1 MAKVFFSY
9 SHRDEALRDELEKHL
24 SILRRQGFID
34 TWHDRRIVAGE
45 ALDRAISQN
54 LEAADVILL
63 LVSSDFLASD
73 YCYDV
78 EMRHAMARHEAGDAR
93 VIPVILRPCD
103 WHDAPFGKLLA
114 TPPDGKPVTR
124 FPTLDDAFVLVV
136 AAIKQA
142 LTQMGQANAPTPP
155 AAIMTE
161 AQPALREA
169 EKPRSSNLRIKK
181 EFSDR
186 ELDNFLAESYEF
198 IANFFEGSLQEL
210 ERRNPDIETDFRR
223 IDANHFTA
231 KVYRKG
237 KQECGCKIWLG
248 GRRGFVGG
256 IAYRGSGAPHN
267 YVDDNSFNEAINVEN
282 DGYSLFLKPLGMA
295 NMGRG
300 GEQMLTQ
307 EGAAEYLWGLFVGVL
322 QR

>member
-9 SHRDEALRDELEKHL
+9 SHRDESLRDEIEKHL
-24 SILRRQGFID
+24 SILRRQGFIE
-34 TWHDRRIVAGE
+34 TWHDRRIGAGAE
-45 ALDRAISQN
+45 LEHEISQN
-54 LEAADVILL
+54 LETAEVILL

-73 YCYDV
+73 YCYDI
-78 EMRHAMARHEAGDAR
+78 EMKRAMERHAAGEAR

-136 AAIKQA
+136 ADIKQA
-142 LTQMGQANAPTPP
+142 LRQLGQAKVPP
-155 AAIMTE
+155 SAAMDE
-161 AQPALREA
+161 AQPTLGEA
-169 EKPRSSNLRIKK
+169 TKPRSSNLRIRKK
-181 EFSDR
+181 FSDR
-186 ELDNFLAESYEF
+186 ELDKFLAESYEF
-198 IANFFEGSLQEL
+198 IANFFAGSLQEL

-231 KVYRKG
+231 RVYLNG

-256 IAYRGSGAPHN
+256 IAYRENGSLHD
-267 YVDDNSFNEAINVEN
+267 VLDDNSFNESMSVEN
-282 DGYSLFLKPLGMA
+282 DGYALFLKPLGMA
-295 NMGRG
+295 HMGRG

-307 EGAAEYLWGLFVGVL
+307 EGAAEYLWGLFIVSL

>member
-24 SILRRQGFID
+24 SILRRQGFIE
-34 TWHDRRIVAGE
+34 TWHDRRIGAGAE
-45 ALDRAISQN
+45 LVHEISQN
-54 LEAADVILL
+54 LETADVILL

-78 EMRHAMARHEAGDAR
+78 EMKRAMERHNAGEAR

-103 WHDAPFGKLLA
+103 WHDAHFGKLLA
-114 TPPDGKPVTR
+114 SPPDGKPVTR

-136 AAIKQA
+136 AEIKQA
-142 LTQMGQANAPTPP
+142 LRQMEHAKKPP
-155 AAIMTE
+155 AAGMAE
-161 AQPALREA
+161 AQPALGGTA
-169 EKPRSSNLRIKK
+169 MPRSSNLRIKK

-186 ELDNFLAESYEF
+186 ELDKFLAESYEF

-210 ERRNPDIETDFRR
+210 ETRNPDIETDFRR

-231 KVYRKG
+231 RVYRKG

-248 GRRGFVGG
+248 GRRGVVGG
-256 IAYRGSGAPHN
+256 IAYRGNGGFH
-267 YVDDNSFNEAINVEN
+267 DDLDDYSFNEAINVEN
-282 DGYSLFLKPLGMA
+282 DGYALFLKPLGMA

-307 EGAAEYLWGLFVGVL
+307 EGAAENFWGLFIGAL

>member
-1 MAKVFFSY
+1 MAKLFFSY
-9 SHRDEALRDELEKHL
+9 SHRDEELRDELEKHL
-24 SILRRQGFID
+24 TILKRQGFIEP
-34 TWHDRRIVAGE
+34 WHDRRIGGGQE
-45 ALDRAISQN
+45 FSREIDQH
-54 LEAADVILL
+54 LETADVILL

-78 EMRHAMARHEAGDAR
+78 EMKRAMERHAAGEAR

-103 WHDAPFGKLLA
+103 WHDAPFGRLLA

-136 AAIKQA
+136 ADIKQA
-142 LTQMGQANAPTPP
+142 LRQMGQAKAPPP
-155 AAIMTE
+155 AAATTE
-161 AQPALREA
+161 AQPTFGGAA
-169 EKPRSSNLRIKK
+169 TPRSSNLRIKK

-186 ELDNFLAESYEF
+186 ELDKFLAESYEF

-210 ERRNPDIETDFRR
+210 ERRNPEIETDFRR

-231 KVYRKG
+231 RVYRKG

-256 IAYRGSGAPHN
+256 IAYRGNSGFHDDL
-267 YVDDNSFNEAINVEN
+267 DDNSFNEAINVEN
-282 DGYSLFLKPLGMA
+282 DGYALFLKPLGMQSI
-295 NMGRG
+295 GRG

-307 EGAAEYLWGLFVGVL
+307 EGAAEYLWGLFIASL

>member
-9 SHRDEALRDELEKHL
+9 SHRDESLRDELEKHL
-24 SILRRQGFID
+24 SILKRQGFIE
-34 TWHDRRIVAGE
+34 TWHDRRIGAGKE
-45 ALDRAISQN
+45 FAHEISQN
-54 LEAADVILL
+54 LESADVILL

-73 YCYDV
+73 YCYDI
-78 EMRHAMARHEAGDAR
+78 EMKRAMARHAAGAAH

-114 TPPDGKPVTR
+114 TPPDGKAVTK

-136 AAIKQA
+136 SDIKQA
-142 LTQMGQANAPTPP
+142 LRQMGQKKTPLSP
-155 AAIMTE
+155 AAVLPKTR
-161 AQPALREA
+161 PAFTGTAR
-169 EKPRSSNLRIKK
+169 PRSSNLRIKK

-186 ELDNFLAESYEF
+186 EFDKFLAESYEF
-198 IANFFEGSLQEL
+198 IANFFGGSLQEL
-210 ERRNPDIETDFRR
+210 ETRNPDIETDFRR

-248 GRRGFVGG
+248 GRRGFPGG
-256 IAYRGSGAPHN
+256 IAYQENGGLHD
-267 YVDDNSFNEAINVEN
+267 YLDDNSFNEAINVES
-282 DGYSLFLKPLGMA
+282 DGHALFLKPLGMTH
-295 NMGRG
+295 MGRG
-300 GEQMLTQ
+300 REQMLTQ
-307 EGAAEYLWGLFVGVL
+307 EGAAEYLWGLFIAPL

>member
-1 MAKVFFSY
+1 MAKVFLSY

-24 SILRRQGFID
+24 SILRRQGFIEI
-34 TWHDRRIVAGE
+34 WHDRRIVAGAE
-45 ALDRAISQN
+45 LDHAISQN
-54 LEAADVILL
+54 LETADVILL

-78 EMRHAMARHEAGDAR
+78 EMRRAMERHAAGEAH

-114 TPPDGKPVTR
+114 TPPDGKPVMR

-136 AAIKQA
+136 ADIKQA
-142 LTQMGQANAPTPP
+142 LRQMGQAKAPPP
-155 AAIMTE
+155 AAVVTE
-161 AQPALREA
+161 AHPVLEEA
-169 EKPRSSNLRIKK
+169 AKPRSSNLRIKK

-186 ELDNFLAESYEF
+186 ELDRFLTESYEF
-198 IANFFEGSLQEL
+198 IANFFEGSLQEM
-210 ERRNPDIETDFRR
+210 ERRNQDIETDFRR

-231 KVYRKG
+231 KVYRQG

-256 IAYRGSGAPHN
+256 IAYRGNDSLLD
-267 YVDDNSFNEAINVEN
+267 YLDDNSYNEAINVAN
-282 DGYSLFLKPLGMA
+282 DGYALFLKPLGMA
-295 NMGRG
+295 HMGRG

-307 EGAAEYLWGLFVGVL
+307 EGVSEYFWGLFIGAL

>member
-1 MAKVFFSY
+1 MAKIFFSY

-24 SILRRQGFID
+24 SILRRQGFIE
-34 TWHDRRIVAGE
+34 TWHDRRIVAGAE
-45 ALDRAISQN
+45 LDHEISQN
-54 LEAADVILL
+54 LETADVILL

-78 EMRHAMARHEAGDAR
+78 EMIRAMERHAAGEAR

-114 TPPDGKPVTR
+114 TPLDGKAVMR
-124 FPTLDDAFVLVV
+124 FPTLDDAFVEVV
-136 AAIKQA
+136 ADIKQA
-142 LTQMGQANAPTPP
+142 LRQMGPVKAPMQP
-155 AAIMTE
+155 AAVMTE
-161 AQPALREA
+161 AQPAFEGA
-169 EKPRSSNLRIKK
+169 EKPRSSNLRIRK

-186 ELDNFLAESYEF
+186 ELDKFLAESYEF

-256 IAYRGSGAPHN
+256 IAYRGNGGLHD
-267 YVDDNSFNEAINVEN
+267 YLDDNSFNEAINVEN
-282 DGYSLFLKPLGMA
+282 DGYALFWPLAISSG
-295 NMGRG
+295 
-300 GEQMLTQ
+300 
-307 EGAAEYLWGLFVGVL
+307 
-322 QR
+322 

>member
-9 SHRDEALRDELEKHL
+9 SHRDEPLRDELEKHL
-24 SILRRQGFID
+24 SILKRQGFIE
-34 TWHDRRIVAGE
+34 TWHDRRIGAGAE
-45 ALDRAISQN
+45 FEHEISEN
-54 LEAADVILL
+54 LETADVILL

-73 YCYDV
+73 YCYDI
-78 EMRHAMARHEAGDAR
+78 EMRRAMERHEAGEAR

-124 FPTLDDAFVLVV
+124 FPTLDDAFVLV
-136 AAIKQA
+136 AADIKKA
-142 LTQMGQANAPTPP
+142 LKQMGQAKTPTPS
-155 AAIMTE
+155 AAVMTE
-161 AQPALREA
+161 AQPALEGA
-169 EKPRSSNLRIKK
+169 AKPRSSNLRIKK

-186 ELDNFLAESYEF
+186 ELDKFLAESYEF

-237 KQECGCKIWLG
+237 KQECGCKIWFG
-248 GRRGFVGG
+248 GRRGFVNG
-256 IAYRGSGAPHN
+256 IAYRGN
-267 YVDDNSFNEAINVEN
+267 DIFQDYMDDNSFNESMNVES
-282 DGYSLFLKPLGMA
+282 DGYAMFLKPLGMA
-295 NMGRG
+295 HMGRG

-307 EGAAEYLWGLFVGVL
+307 EGAAEYFWGLFIASL

>member
-1 MAKVFFSY
+1 MAKIFFSY
-9 SHRDEALRDELEKHL
+9 SHRDESLRDELEKHL
-24 SILRRQGFID
+24 SILMRQGFIE

-45 ALDRAISQN
+45 ELDREISQN
-54 LEAADVILL
+54 LETADVILL
-63 LVSSDFLASD
+63 LMSSDFLASD

-78 EMRHAMARHEAGDAR
+78 EMKRAMERHEAGEAR

-103 WHDAPFGKLLA
+103 WHDAPFGRLLA

-136 AAIKQA
+136 ADIKQA
-142 LTQMGQANAPTPP
+142 LRQMGQAKAPPP
-155 AAIMTE
+155 AAAMTE
-161 AQPALREA
+161 AQPTFGGAA
-169 EKPRSSNLRIKK
+169 TPRSSNLRIKK

-186 ELDNFLAESYEF
+186 ELDKFLAESYEF

-231 KVYRKG
+231 RVYRKG

-256 IAYRGSGAPHN
+256 IAYRGNGGLHD
-267 YVDDNSFNEAINVEN
+267 YLDDSSFNEAINVEN
-282 DGYSLFLKPLGMA
+282 DGYALFLKPLGMA

-300 GEQMLTQ
+300 GEQMLSQ
-307 EGAAEYLWGLFVGVL
+307 EGAAEYFWGLFIAPL
-322 QR
+322 QG